1 MTIGLQ
7 WRLQPC
13 LAAWLQVQRALQGKV
28 MQEMLQEI
36 NCASDMQETGNKTL
50 AIMGS
55 ESSDFSGPL
64 GREISPPPIFK
75 FIPKQ

>member
-1 MTIGLQ
+1 
-7 WRLQPC
+7 
-13 LAAWLQVQRALQGKV
+13 

-64 GREISPPPIFK
+64 GREISPPPPIYK
-75 FIPKQ
+75 FIPKLTNFV